1 MEKIVTVIVGIL
13 VVAAVIALSI
23 GSVGLFYWIVCWA
36 FHLTFSWRICIGV
49 WAVLALLK
57 GIFSTTVNAK

>member
-1 MEKIVTVIVGIL
+1 MEKIVAVIVGIL

-23 GSVGLFYWIVCWA
+23 SSVGLLYWIVCWA

-49 WAVLALLK
+49 
-57 GIFSTTVNAK
+57 

>member
-1 MEKIVTVIVGIL
+1 MEKIVAVIVGIL

-23 GSVGLFYWIVCWA
+23 GSVGFLYWIICWA

-49 WAVLALLK
+49 WTVLALLK
-57 GIFSTTVNAK
+57 GIFSITVNAK